1 MNSINRYMITQ
12 AFGDYSHADQET
24 REEMESTALEYAA
37 QEQTRPGI
45 FRAIGLKDARDRYE
59 DDRATAA
66 DLMTLQQAGEITAE
80 DAASYRTRHGW
91 TRRKFNDIPME

>member
-1 MNSINRYMITQ
+1 MSSITSYMNRHG
-12 AFGDYSHADQET
+12 FGDYSHASQET

-37 QEQTRPGI
+37 QEQTRPSI

-66 DLMTLQQAGEITAE
+66 DLMGLVQAGEITAE

-91 TRRKFNDIPME
+91 TPRKYQREA